1 MAGMPSV
8 YDLKPR
14 FVALLRPFAARLA
27 AGGATANVVT
37 LAAMADSILVGL
49 ILAIWPEVTWLW
61 LVLPVFLFL
70 RMAANAIDGILARE
84 FAMKSKL
91 GAILNELGDVVSDAA
106 LYLPFALLPGVNP
119 VWVVLAVVVA
129 IIGELTGIMGQVIGG
144 SRRYD
149 GPMGKS
155 DRAVV
160 FGILGLAIGLGAPP
174 GPWFDW
180 LMTAVTLLGVMTLTN
195 RARRALRVASSG
207 ETGR

>member
-1 MAGMPSV
+1 MPSV

-14 FVALLRPFAARLA
+14 FVALLRPLAARLA
-27 AGGATANVVT
+27 AGGATANMVT
-37 LAAMADSILVGL
+37 LAAMADSILVG
-49 ILAIWPEVTWLW
+49 IVLAIWPEVTWVW
-61 LVLPVFLFL
+61 LILPIFLFL

-119 VWVVLAVVVA
+119 AWVILAIIIA
-129 IIGELTGIMGQVIGG
+129 IIGELTGVLGQVIGA

-160 FGILGLAIGLGAPP
+160 LGILGFAIGIGAAP
-174 GPWFDW
+174 GAWLDW
-180 LMTAVTLLGVMTLTN
+180 IMVAIAVLGVITILN
-195 RARRALRVASSG
+195 RARAALK
-207 ETGR
+207 ETPR

>member
-1 MAGMPSV
+1 MPSV

-14 FVALLRPFAARLA
+14 FVALLRPLAARLA
-27 AGGATANVVT
+27 AGGATANMVT
-37 LAAMADSILVGL
+37 LAAMADSILVG
-49 ILAIWPEVTWLW
+49 IVLAIWPEVTWVW
-61 LVLPVFLFL
+61 LILPIFLFL

-119 VWVVLAVVVA
+119 AWVILAIVIA
-129 IIGELTGIMGQVIGG
+129 IIGELTGVLGQVIGA

-160 FGILGLAIGLGAPP
+160 LGILGFAIGIGAAP
-174 GPWFDW
+174 GAWLDW
-180 LMTAVTLLGVMTLTN
+180 IMVAIAVLGVITILN
-195 RARRALRVASSG
+195 RARAALK
-207 ETGR
+207 ETPR

>member
-1 MAGMPSV
+1 MPSV

-14 FVALLRPFAARLA
+14 FVALLRPLAARLA
-27 AGGATANVVT
+27 AGGVTANIVT
-37 LAAMADSILVGL
+37 LAAMADSILVG
-49 ILAIWPEVTWLW
+49 IVLAIWPEVTWVW
-61 LVLPVFLFL
+61 LILPVFLFL

-119 VWVVLAVVVA
+119 AWVILAIIAA
-129 IIGELTGIMGQVIGG
+129 IIGELTGVLGQVIGA

-160 FGILGLAIGLGAPP
+160 FGILGFAIGIGAPV
-174 GPWFDW
+174 GAWIDW
-180 LMTAVTLLGVMTLTN
+180 IMVAIALLGVVTILN
-195 RARRALRVASSG
+195 RARAALRESPK
-207 ETGR
+207 

>member
-1 MAGMPSV
+1 MPSV

-14 FVALLRPFAARLA
+14 FVALLRPLAARLA
-27 AGGATANVVT
+27 AGGATANMVT

-49 ILAIWPEVTWLW
+49 VLAIWPEITWLW
-61 LVLPVFLFL
+61 LILPVFLFL

-84 FAMKSKL
+84 FAMKSRL
-91 GAILNELGDVVSDAA
+91 GAILNELGDVVSDTA

-119 VWVVLAVVVA
+119 LWVVLAVIIS
-129 IIGELTGIMGQVIGG
+129 IIGEMTGIMGQVIGA

-160 FGILGLAIGLGAPP
+160 FGLLGLAVGLGAPI
-174 GPWFDW
+174 GAWFDW
-180 LMTAVTLLGVMTLTN
+180 LMIGVVLLGIVTLVN
-195 RARRALRVASSG
+195 RARRALG
-207 ETGR
+207 EAR